1 VSILQNGVGK
11 YFIHIF
17 RITRLITKFKK
28 MNMKKDFEKI
38 SESAVV
44 GGTRITIARTEMDKI
59 GSHGFPELHY

>member
-1 VSILQNGVGK
+1 
-11 YFIHIF
+11 
-17 RITRLITKFKK
+17 

-38 SESAVV
+38 SESAVI